1 LKFENR
7 KSSRDCFV
15 PAFALGSMAVL
26 SARSLF
32 RSGLA
37 ALILAVAA
45 RAHVQGP
52 PTGLALAHEDL
63 VARIQAKIA
72 GGEFSREALAEEFAE
87 METVFAARKPEE
99 AHDAG
104 DLLVSQLAFTIELF
118 DEPAQ
123 VAALMGRI
131 QAEFPDAESGAA
143 IAQALERRGARERAQ
158 AAQAALVG
166 QPAPAVAFAWAN
178 RTGLATLSD
187 LRGSVVVL
195 DFWAT
200 TSPASVRA
208 FPQIRRLAERIED
221 RPVVVMG
228 LTRLQGSITGLEAG
242 PIDTTG
248 DPDREQGLLGEFVR
262 ARDLPWTVALA
273 EDGTV
278 FDAFAVPRLP
288 YRVIIG
294 PDGRVRFTGLTPA
307 EPLDRQIERIETLLS
322 ESGTGAP
329 R

>member
-1 LKFENR
+1 
-7 KSSRDCFV
+7 
-15 PAFALGSMAVL
+15 MA
-26 SARSLF
+26 
-32 RSGLA
+32 
-37 ALILAVAA
+37 IAA

-63 VARIQAKIA
+63 VARIHSKIA
-72 GGEFSREALAEEFAE
+72 AGEVTPEALAEEFAE
-87 METVFAARKPEE
+87 MEAVFAARKSEE

-104 DLLVSQLAFTIELF
+104 DLLVSQLAFTIELL

-123 VAALMGRI
+123 VGALMGRI
-131 QAEFPDAESGAA
+131 EAEFPEADSGSA
-143 IAQALERRGARERAQ
+143 IVQALERRSARERSL

-166 QPAPAVAFAWAN
+166 QPAPETPFAWAN
-178 RTGLATLSD
+178 RTGLASLSD
-187 LRGSVVVL
+187 LRGSIVII

-208 FPQIRRLAERIED
+208 FSQIRRLAERVED
-221 RPVVVMG
+221 RPVVVLS
-228 LTRLQGSITGLEAG
+228 LTRLQGSITGLEAA

-248 DPDREQGLLGEFVR
+248 NPERERALLGEFVR
-262 ARDLPWTVALA
+262 ARNLTWAVGLA
-273 EDGTV
+273 EDGSV

-294 PDGRVRFTGLTPA
+294 PDGLVRFTGLAPA
-307 EPLDRQIERIETLLS
+307 EPLDRQLARIETLLA
-322 ESGTGAP
+322 ESGAGAS

>member
-1 LKFENR
+1 M
-7 KSSRDCFV
+7 
-15 PAFALGSMAVL
+15 MAV
-26 SARSLF
+26 
-32 RSGLA
+32 
-37 ALILAVAA
+37 AV

-52 PTGLALAHEDL
+52 PTGLALAHEDV
-63 VARIQAKIA
+63 VARIQSKIA
-72 GGEFSREALAEEFAE
+72 AGEVTREALAEEFAE
-87 METVFAARKPEE
+87 LETVFAARKPEE

-131 QAEFPDAESGAA
+131 QSEFPEADSGSA
-143 IAQALERRGARERAQ
+143 IAQALERRGAREKSR

-178 RTGLATLSD
+178 RTGVAALSD
-187 LRGSVVVL
+187 LRGSIVII

-208 FPQIRRLAERIED
+208 FSQIRRLAERYEG
-221 RPVVVMG
+221 RPVVILS
-228 LTRLQGSITGLEAG
+228 LTRLQGSVTGLEDA
-242 PIDTTG
+242 PIDTR
-248 DPDREQGLLGEFVR
+248 DNPERERALLADYVR
-262 ARDLPWTVALA
+262 AKDLSWTVAIA
-273 EDGTV
+273 GTESA

-288 YRVIIG
+288 YRVILG
-294 PDGRVRFTGLTPA
+294 PDGTVRHTGLTPM
-307 EPLDRQIERIETLLS
+307 EPLAAQAERLDALLAELGPGS
-322 ESGTGAP
+322 A